1 MNANARGG
9 RGKPLP
15 PFSYPA
21 SSRHT
26 EPVARSPP
34 ACSSAPS
41 VRFRKIP
48 LRQKRGIKREPLIC
62 RLTGRN
68 TAIFCTTRACLPESR
83 APLLKARG
91 SSFHQKTLL
100 FFLRP
105 GRRTGSVSGKEYGE
119 IFQPGQ
125 IPPSRIRGTM
135 RKRSAPAPLI
145 YTEKQLA
152 LTRRNAPIPF
162 SARHKQGYFHT
173 REYRSHH
180 ARRKQTPQSALP
192 DAYRAVHTACGKEG
206 SPPPPC

>member
-1 MNANARGG
+1 MRTRAAGEGNLSRLFHTL
-9 RGKPLP
+9 PLP
-15 PFSYPA
+15 VIRNL
-21 SSRHT
+21 SRG
-26 EPVARSPP
+26 PPP

-135 RKRSAPAPLI
+135 RKRSAPAPPAYTI
-145 YTEKQLA
+145 STEKKNI
-152 LTRRNAPIPF
+152 LTLKN
-162 SARHKQGYFHT
+162 T
-173 REYRSHH
+173 V
-180 ARRKQTPQSALP
+180 L
-192 DAYRAVHTACGKEG
+192 VHLT
-206 SPPPPC
+206 